1 MSAIEELEKLA
12 SEWLETDKAGGGC
25 PGCQQRAAD
34 LRALLPRLRTEER
47 DEMRAAYVEGRVGN
61 DVDSRPCNCKECL
74 EIQAEAEAEAER
86 RYP

>member
-1 MSAIEELEKLA
+1 MTAIEELEKLA
-12 SEWLETDKAGGGC
+12 SEMGPRSPELYEHILSIAT
-25 PGCQQRAAD
+25 
-34 LRALLPRLRTEER
+34 RLRTEER
-47 DEMRAAYVEGRVGN
+47 DKLREAYVEGRVGN